1 MQHPTLLQYLVMSQA
16 VSSMKASASA
26 KAARAESRTQE
37 EPAAV
42 VVENLLPSEPSPCP
56 DRSHTTPVIPNASF
70 TPIESSS
77 HHTPSH
83 TSDTSHY
90 AYSEPL
96 PSPRGPQLSQPLGLP
111 QPPPTLLCLPL
122 FVAPQPLIIH
132 SHTIN
137 YDYSVQA
144 SSLFAQTAEDAPKSE
159 LPKVAPSPPRSPVSF
174 QFVSCKSNMDSN
186 PIIVPQVLHVP
197 LSPQSPR

>member
-16 VSSMKASASA
+16 VSSMKANASA

-37 EPAAV
+37 RPAAS
-42 VVENLLPSEPSPCP
+42 VVENLFPSAPSRP
-56 DRSHTTPVIPNASF
+56 DHSHTLPVIPNASF
-70 TPIESSS
+70 SPIESSS
-77 HHTPSH
+77 YTSHSH
-83 TSDTSHY
+83 TSETPLHSY
-90 AYSEPL
+90 LEPL
-96 PSPRGPQLSQPLGLP
+96 PSPRGPQLSQPHGLP

-122 FVAPQPLIIH
+122 FVAPQPHLIH
-132 SHTIN
+132 SNTIN

-144 SSLFAQTAEDAPKSE
+144 SSLFTQTAEDTPKSE

-174 QFVSCKSNMDSN
+174 QFVSCKSTMEPS
-186 PIIVPQVLHVP
+186 PIIVPQILHVP